1 MSVINRARGET
12 DLLINGKPHALC
24 LTMGALAQIETAL
37 ETTSLEDLSARL
49 GRLRAADVLIVLEAL
64 LMGGGN
70 ALGAEELHAA
80 RIDPA
85 KTATAIAQAFS
96 LALQD
101 F

>member
-1 MSVINRARGET
+1 
-12 DLLINGKPHALC
+12 
-24 LTMGALAQIETAL
+24 
-37 ETTSLEDLSARL
+37 
-49 GRLRAADVLIVLEAL
+49 VLIVLEAL

-70 ALGAEELHAA
+70 ALGAEDLHAA